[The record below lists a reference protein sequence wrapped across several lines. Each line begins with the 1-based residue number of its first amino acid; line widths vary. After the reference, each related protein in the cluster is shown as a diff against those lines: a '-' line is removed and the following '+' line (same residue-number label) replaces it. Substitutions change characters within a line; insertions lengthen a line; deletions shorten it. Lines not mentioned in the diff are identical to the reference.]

1 MNYKRLYVPNGI
13 VFITIVTSKRR
24 EILINNVELLKYS
37 IANAHKYYTFSI
49 IAISILKNHIHF
61 LLQPLN
67 IKDYSKIITLI
78 KRTFSKNIDI
88 SQISDYKLT
97 PSNKK
102 RKERDI
108 WQKRFWE
115 HTIRDEND
123 LYKHLDYIH
132 YNSFKHYQIAPKD
145 WEYSSFKNYVN
156 KGLYEINWL
165 NFGDKYEI
173 EKLNYE

>member
-1 MNYKRLYVPNGI
+1 MKYRRLYVPNRI
-13 VFITIVTSKRR
+13 VFITVVTSKRR
-24 EILINNVELLKYS
+24 ELLIDNIELLKYS
-37 IANAHKYYTFSI
+37 ITNAHKYYNFSI
-49 IAISILKNHIHF
+49 LAICVLKDHMHF
-61 LLQPLN
+61 LLQPEN

-88 SQISDYKLT
+88 DKIKDYNLS
-97 PSNKK
+97 PSNIK

-108 WQKRFWE
+108 WQRRFWE

-123 LYKHLDYIH
+123 LYKHMDYIH
-132 YNSFKHYQIAPKD
+132 FNSQKHYRIAPKD
-145 WEYSSFKNYVN
+145 WKYSSFENYAK
-156 KGLYEINWL
+156 KGWYEIDWC